1 MAGVERWRGGR
12 RPVAVLLA
20 LALAALVLMASPVHA
35 GAAPRPVAHGAVVG
49 QEPDAPADDGTGGSA
64 DDEVDENP
72 QPGAPDQNIIPRPN
86 SGREPT
92 EAGDRGGA
100 LQILVFVALVAGVG
114 TIAFLAARDMR
125 RSRARAAQR
134 APSPPNRPNPRR
146 RPPARPRQPSGPYSS
161 QASGSPNTPVRSAS
175 LRSNTV
181 GAAVAGRCRRPGTP

>member
-1 MAGVERWRGGR
+1 MTRRRPASNHGAVR

-20 LALAALVLMASPVHA
+20 AVALAALVLMASPVHA
-35 GAAPRPVAHGAVVG
+35 GAAPRPVTHGAVVG

-72 QPGAPDQNIIPRPN
+72 QPGAPDQDIIPRPN
-86 SGREPT
+86 SGHEPT

-114 TIAFLAARDMR
+114 TIAFLATRDVR
-125 RSRARAAQR
+125 RSRARAARRGGR
-134 APSPPNRPNPRR
+134 AGRTRRARAVGRRPGGVSRAGRTPRR
-146 RPPARPRQPSGPYSS
+146 RR
-161 QASGSPNTPVRSAS
+161 GSPNTPVRSAS

-181 GAAVAGRCRRPGTP
+181 GLPSPDVP